1 VKAFSAPTLR
11 FFAKSPSRLRTSF
24 SHDAR
29 TDNQLS
35 ARRPVL
41 SRCTASPS
49 IVIDVTQAA
58 SAHRFAFE
66 PGDHLAHAAMNA
78 GTERYMPGDA
88 AGDVES
94 VGPLPAALVTIG

>member
-1 VKAFSAPTLR
+1 LRKARRVFEHYFPTT
-11 FFAKSPSRLRTSF
+11 RTG
-24 SHDAR
+24 
-29 TDNQLS
+29 NELS

-41 SRCTASPS
+41 SRCMASPS
-49 IVIDVTQAA
+49 IVIDATRAA

-78 GTERYMPGDA
+78 GTERNMPGDA
-88 AGDVES
+88 AGDVGS